1 MTGVFPITH
10 YPFPITHYDKCM
22 RILAID
28 AGNTRIK
35 WGWFDGERWVR
46 QSWVASAEAA
56 KLAAALATAASP
68 DRIVISNVAGDAVR
82 NSLEAALEPF
92 RVEPCWIK
100 AEARQ
105 CGVTSSYGD
114 PAQLGSDRW
123 AGLIG
128 AWYLFQGPCLVV
140 NAGTTMTADALS
152 DEGVFLGG
160 LIVPGVD
167 LIRAALAHNTA
178 QLKLHAGRFTY
189 FPDST
194 ADAIMS
200 GAINALVGSIERMLR
215 FMEET
220 GQIAPLV
227 VLSGGAAAL
236 LAPQLNARVELVDNI
251 VLEGLIR
258 IALEQSE

>member
-1 MTGVFPITH
+1 
-10 YPFPITHYDKCM
+10 M

-35 WGWFDGERWVR
+35 WGWSDGQRWTQ
-46 QSWVASAEAA
+46 QSWIASSDAA
-56 KLAAALATAASP
+56 QLGAALAVLPAP
-68 DRIVISNVAGDAVR
+68 DRIIVSNVAGSAIR
-82 NSLEAALEPF
+82 EHIIAALQRF
-92 RVEPCWIK
+92 RVDPRWVSS
-100 AEARQ
+100 EARQ
-105 CGVTSSYGD
+105 CGVTSSYSD

-128 AWYLFQGPCLVV
+128 AWHLFRGPCVVV
-140 NAGTTMTADALS
+140 NAGTTVTVDALS

-167 LIRAALAHNTA
+167 LMRAALAQNTA
-178 QLKLHAGRFTY
+178 QLKLEAGRFTY

-200 GAINALVGSIERMLR
+200 GAINALVGSIERMLQ

-236 LAPQLNARVELVDNI
+236 LEPRLNGRLEVVDNL
-251 VLEGLIR
+251 VLEGLVR
-258 IALEQSE
+258 IALDRAE